1 MVHPRAGLTLGIAV
15 FAYFV
20 TIIQRSSMGVA
31 SLAAT
36 ERFDIGATALSSLA
50 VTQLAVYAAMQ
61 IPAGLILD
69 RFGARKLIIFGSL
82 LTGLGNL
89 LVASTPTFSLAIL
102 GRMVV
107 GFGDSFIFI
116 SMIRLINGWVQGPRA
131 TRLTQL
137 FANLGQIGQIASAVP
152 FAYLLDYTGWTTAF
166 SAISGLAMVA
176 AALAVFYLQDE
187 PHATRSHS
195 ENFIV
200 QFKENI
206 RDPFTRKAFWV
217 HFTMQSSGSVFILLW
232 GYPFMVEGEG
242 LAQSTASLLLGSF
255 VIVGFI
261 VGPLLSYLCVK
272 YPARRNRLVTVMY
285 LLIVGSWCLVL
296 FTPGRN
302 PIWQLGLLVLVLGS
316 GGPASM
322 VAFDYSRTAIPK
334 HRLGS
339 SNGVINSGG
348 FVATFTSMLL
358 IGLVLDL
365 YKSSQGV
372 GNAELYSLDSFKTAM
387 PVQLVVISIG
397 LAMFYRERRLTS
409 AKQE

>member
-1 MVHPRAGLTLGIAV
+1 MVHPRAALTLGVAV

-36 ERFDIGATALSSLA
+36 ERFDIGATSLSSLA

-82 LTGLGNL
+82 ATGLGNL
-89 LVASTPTFSLAIL
+89 LVASTPNFSLAIL

-137 FANLGQIGQIASAVP
+137 FANLGQLGQIASAVP
-152 FAYLLDYTGWTTAF
+152 FAYLLGFAGWTLAF
-166 SAISGLAMVA
+166 SAIAGLAMVA
-176 AALAVFYLQDE
+176 AALSVFFLQDE
-187 PHATRSHS
+187 PQATKAYSPGFIS
-195 ENFIV
+195 QLEENL
-200 QFKENI
+200 

-232 GYPFMVEGEG
+232 GYPFMVGGEG
-242 LAQSTASLLLGSF
+242 IAKSTASLLLGSF

-261 VGPLLSYLCVK
+261 AGPVLSHICVK
-272 YPARRNRLVTVMY
+272 YPARRNRLITVMF
-285 LLIVGSWCLVL
+285 LLILGAWCLVL
-296 FTPGRN
+296 LTPGGN
-302 PIWQLGLLVLVLGS
+302 PIWQIVLLVLVLGS

-348 FVATFTSMLL
+348 FVATFTSMFF

-365 YKSSQGV
+365 LKSSRGA
-372 GNAELYSLDSFKTAM
+372 GNAELYSLDAFKSAM

-397 LAMFYRERRLTS
+397 LAMFYRERRLTK